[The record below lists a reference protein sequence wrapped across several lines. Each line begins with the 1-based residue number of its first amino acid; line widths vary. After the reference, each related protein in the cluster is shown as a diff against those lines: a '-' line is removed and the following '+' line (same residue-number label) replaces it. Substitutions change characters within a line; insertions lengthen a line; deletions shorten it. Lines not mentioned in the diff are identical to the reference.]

1 VPKNGISNANKTNGT
16 SISERLN
23 TVMIGNLA
31 IWVMVIIIAKY
42 ATNAGQFVM
51 SVETATI
58 IKSKPARIL
67 MCGEI

>member
-31 IWVMVIIIAKY
+31 IWVIVIMIAKY
-42 ATNAGQFVM
+42 ATNAGQLVM
-51 SVETATI
+51 SVETATTI
-58 IKSKPARIL
+58 NSNPARIF
-67 MCGEI
+67 M

>member
-1 VPKNGISNANKTNGT
+1 
-16 SISERLN
+16 
-23 TVMIGNLA
+23 MIGNLA

-67 MCGEI
+67 MCGGI